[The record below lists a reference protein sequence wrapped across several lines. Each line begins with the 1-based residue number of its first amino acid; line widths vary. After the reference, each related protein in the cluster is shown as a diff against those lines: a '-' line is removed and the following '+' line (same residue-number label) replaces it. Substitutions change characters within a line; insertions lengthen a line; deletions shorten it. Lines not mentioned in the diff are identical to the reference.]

1 MILTFE
7 KMNEATFFLF
17 KSEKKR
23 DEGAFITDEG
33 GPEKQLTFFSLRYN
47 IIETI
52 GSHCG
57 GSWER

>member
-1 MILTFE
+1 
-7 KMNEATFFLF
+7 MNEDTFFF
-17 KSEKKR
+17 YSEKKER
-23 DEGAFITDEG
+23 CGAFETDEG

-57 GSWER
+57 GSDER